1 MAPRPR
7 PVQRKTKQAERR
19 RSAHE
24 VERRRSAEEVD
35 AKETQ
40 RLQAIAAAQ
49 RDLAAAQRRH
59 RRAYALWVLAV
70 ILAVTHL
77 FEHTN
82 SIRLMSSGLE
92 DLLIGW
98 PMAIVLGIAG
108 GIVYG
113 T

>member
-1 MAPRPR
+1 MASGRSQQSR
-7 PVQRKTKQAERR
+7 REKKQ
-19 RSAHE
+19 
-24 VERRRSAEEVD
+24 VERRQSATEVD
-35 AKETQ
+35 ARETQ

-49 RDLAAAQRRH
+49 RDCASRRRRH
-59 RRAYALWVLAV
+59 RRAYALWILAV
-70 ILAVTHL
+70 VLAVTHV

-82 SIRLMSSGLE
+82 TIRVMSSGLE

-98 PMAIVLGIAG
+98 PMAIVLAMVG